1 MVSNKI
7 YISIIPARG
16 GSKGIKKKNMYPVLG
31 KPLLYWTLKSSLE
44 SKSISQTWVTSDDV
58 EILDFAKQNGANIIK
73 RPQSLSKD
81 FCTSESAWS
90 HAIQYISK
98 NGINF
103 TEVVGLQATSPIREN
118 NDIDKAILHFEKLRA
133 DSLFSGCPIT
143 DHLLWKKN
151 LYGKLVPINYNG
163 GERKPRQKIIKKYL
177 ENGSIYIF
185 NKDKFNKENI
195 RLFGN
200 IGIYEMNNYK
210 SLQIDELS
218 DVKFCEAVMKHFY
231 NLG

>member
-103 TEVVGLQATSPIREN
+103 TEVVGLQATSPIEK
-118 NDIDKAILHFEKLRA
+118 IMIL
-133 DSLFSGCPIT
+133 
-143 DHLLWKKN
+143 
-151 LYGKLVPINYNG
+151 
-163 GERKPRQKIIKKYL
+163 IKQFFIL
-177 ENGSIYIF
+177 
-185 NKDKFNKENI
+185 
-195 RLFGN
+195 
-200 IGIYEMNNYK
+200 K
-210 SLQIDELS
+210 SLELIACFL
-218 DVKFCEAVMKHFY
+218 DVQLLIIYFGKKI
-231 NLG
+231 